1 MLSHAAAG
9 RSDEQSCLIAYFD
22 DYLSWLFTDRDL
34 ATRQQDEAV
43 GDDPRRLTGA
53 VDRRL
58 SRLEN
63 TGAVLGTHRITSVT
77 EAIAELV
84 AMAGAAAAAGRWRDA
99 ERLWE
104 RVRVLDP
111 DSVQAL
117 FSLGVHAFQRG
128 DTKGALVLL
137 QDARLRAPHDP
148 MMPLTLSRVFRELGQ
163 PEQEWATIID
173 ALKIDPYFLPGQL
186 GKAEFL
192 ERQRRPRAAAAV
204 FRDALKIAPEEPQW
218 PAALRRRLEHARDT
232 VRNDTEELASYLAHR
247 IEATRKKI
255 DAVLAG
261 RWDEAA
267 SILAGRTKPYHSEC
281 NQLHVPRLPAI
292 TFYDDALFPWMA
304 DLESRTSEI
313 KSELQ
318 DMLARRGDE
327 FVPYIQY
334 GPGDPVNQWDK
345 LNHSRNWSG
354 FHLYAHGVP
363 VQEHLSQCP
372 RTAEALALV
381 DAVDIPGLCPNAMF
395 SALAPG
401 AHIPPHTG
409 ETNARLVAH
418 LPLVVPDKCSYRV
431 GYDWRQ
437 WREGKCWVFDD
448 TIEHEA
454 RNDSDQMRV
463 ILMFDVWN
471 PLLSQ
476 MERDMAMALAGA
488 MREWRAASD
497 VA

>member
-1 MLSHAAAG
+1 VSGQLAG
-9 RSDEQSCLIAYFD
+9 
-22 DYLSWLFTDRDL
+22 
-34 ATRQQDEAV
+34 
-43 GDDPRRLTGA
+43 
-53 VDRRL
+53 
-58 SRLEN
+58 
-63 TGAVLGTHRITSVT
+63 
-77 EAIAELV
+77 LV
-84 AMAGAAAAAGRWRDA
+84 NAAGAAAAAGRWQEA
-99 ERLWE
+99 ERLWQQ
-104 RVRVLDP
+104 VRNLDP
-111 DSVQAL
+111 DHVQAL

-128 DTKGALVLL
+128 DAAGALELL
-137 QDARLRAPHDP
+137 QTARNRAPNDP
-148 MMPLTLSRVFRELGQ
+148 MIHLTIGRVHRETSQ
-163 PEQEWATIID
+163 ADQEWGAIIA
-173 ALKIDPYFLPGQL
+173 ALAIDPYFLPGLL

-192 ERQRRPRAAAAV
+192 ERRGRTRAAAAG
-204 FRDALKIAPEEPQW
+204 FRDALKVAPDEPQW
-218 PAALRRRLEHARDT
+218 PQALRRRLEHARDV
-232 VRNDTEELASYLAHR
+232 VRNDTEELISYLAHQVA
-247 IEATRKKI
+247 ATRAMV
-255 DAVLAG
+255 DAALAD
-261 RWDEAA
+261 RWDEAV
-267 SILAGRTKPYHSEC
+267 SILAGRTRPYHSEC

-304 DLESRTSEI
+304 ELESRTDAI

-334 GPGDPVNQWDK
+334 APGDPLNQWDK

-354 FHLYAHGVP
+354 FHLYAHGKP
-363 VQEHLSQCP
+363 VHEHLSQCP

-418 LPLVVPDKCSYRV
+418 LPLVVPGKCSYRV

-448 TIEHEA
+448 TLEHEA
-454 RNDSDQMRV
+454 RNDSDQLRV

-471 PLLSQ
+471 PLLSLA
-476 MERDMAMALAGA
+476 EREMATALAGA
-488 MREWRAASD
+488 MRDWRER
-497 VA
+497 

>member
-1 MLSHAAAG
+1 MT
-9 RSDEQSCLIAYFD
+9 EQLNA
-22 DYLSWLFTDRDL
+22 
-34 ATRQQDEAV
+34 
-43 GDDPRRLTGA
+43 
-53 VDRRL
+53 
-58 SRLEN
+58 
-63 TGAVLGTHRITSVT
+63 
-77 EAIAELV
+77 LV
-84 AMAGAAAAAGRWRDA
+84 QAAGAAAAAGRWQEA
-99 ERLWE
+99 EQRWTQ
-104 RVRVLDP
+104 VRTLDP
-111 DSVQAL
+111 GNVQAL

-128 DTKGALVLL
+128 DAKGAVELL
-137 QDARLRAPHDP
+137 QSARARAPRDP
-148 MMPLTLSRVFRELGQ
+148 MIPLTLSRVFRELDQ
-163 PEQEWATIID
+163 PEQEWAAIID
-173 ALKIDPYFLPGQL
+173 TLQVDPYFLPGLL
-186 GKAEFL
+186 GKAEFH
-192 ERQRRPRAAAAV
+192 ERQHRTRIAASV
-204 FRDALKIAPEEPQW
+204 FRNALKVAPEEPQW
-218 PAALRRRLEHARDT
+218 PQALRRRLEHARDV
-232 VRNDTEELASYLAHR
+232 VRNDTEELAAYLAHR
-247 IEATRKKI
+247 ISATRASV
-255 DAVLAG
+255 DAVAAD

-267 SILAGRTKPYHSEC
+267 SILAGRTRPYHSQC
-281 NQLHVPRLPAI
+281 NQLHVPRLPAT

-304 DLESRTSEI
+304 ELESRTDAI

-318 DMLARRGDE
+318 DMLARRGEE

-354 FHLYAHGVP
+354 FHLYAHGEP

-418 LPLVVPDKCSYRV
+418 LPLVVPDGCSYRV

-448 TIEHEA
+448 TLEHEA
-454 RNDSDQMRV
+454 RNDSDQVRV

-471 PLLSQ
+471 PLLSLA
-476 MERDMAMALAGA
+476 EREMATALAGA
-488 MREWRAASD
+488 MRDWRGASD
-497 VA
+497 AV